1 MENDRIPPHSRGSA
15 RPAAATAA
23 PTAPPPPAASARG
36 RGAGGTGRPVVPVG
50 LAIPLVAAGPPARA
64 ASRPTA
70 GPAPTAGP
78 RVEAG
83 AAGARD
89 TGGRLP
95 SEAGLPVVSTVAER
109 IARPGPALAGGAALL
124 AKGARV

>member
-1 MENDRIPPHSRGSA
+1 SSRVGFGACGEVRTPTQPCRNPIPNSESGWA
-15 RPAAATAA
+15 
-23 PTAPPPPAASARG
+23 
-36 RGAGGTGRPVVPVG
+36 
-50 LAIPLVAAGPPARA
+50 PLVAAGPPARV

-78 RVEAG
+78 RVEVG